1 MSKSIILA
9 LALAAPAAAWEDTC
23 TQFSQIYTSGQ
34 DLCETM
40 FGDAFKYET
49 NEEDAFTMWWF
60 EAGNPNNAVATKL
73 NKTTAASGYTGECE
87 LEYFHKSGPPT
98 AEGSDFTECHPWKDS
113 ACCYEATV
121 TTPTALNEAYGKGYE
136 WDRCGKMSQACERF
150 FVQEA
155 CLYECDVNAGLY
167 RKCTD
172 AQAADP
178 TNEACYENKWEM
190 YKMPIKASYC
200 DAWYDA
206 CYEDYFCGGEDGNFF
221 SCAEYYSGQDKNNDD
236 GGDLPGWGLILI
248 IVLAVLLFLGCG
260 FLGYTVQQERK
271 GEPVFMP
278 LHADQLRKEQSQPA
292 TANL

>member
-1 MSKSIILA
+1 MSKIIMLA
-9 LALAAPAAAWEDTC
+9 MALVAPSAAWEDTC
-23 TQFSQIYTSGQ
+23 QKFSQIYDNGK

-40 FGDAFKYET
+40 FGDAFVYET
-49 NEEDAFTMWWF
+49 NEDNAYTMWWF
-60 EAGNPNNAVATKL
+60 EAGNPNDKISVKL
-73 NKTTAASGYTGECE
+73 NNTVPSTCE
-87 LEYFHKSGPPT
+87 LEYFHKAGPPT
-98 AEGSDFTECHPWKDS
+98 AEADSFTECHPWKES

-121 TTPTALNEAYGKGYE
+121 TTPVALNKAYGEGYE

-172 AQAADP
+172 AQAADE
-178 TNEACYENKWEM
+178 TNEACYENTWEM

-206 CYEDYFCGGEDGNFF
+206 CFDDYFCGGSDGNFF
-221 SCAEYYSGQDKNNDD
+221 SCAEYYSNQKDKKDD
-236 GGDLPGWGLILI
+236 DELPEWGIILI
-248 IVLAVLLFLGCG
+248 AILAGCLFVGCV
-260 FLGYTVQQERK
+260 FLGYTVYQERK

-278 LHADQLRKEQSQPA
+278 LHADQLRKETNGVQMTGA
-292 TANL
+292 